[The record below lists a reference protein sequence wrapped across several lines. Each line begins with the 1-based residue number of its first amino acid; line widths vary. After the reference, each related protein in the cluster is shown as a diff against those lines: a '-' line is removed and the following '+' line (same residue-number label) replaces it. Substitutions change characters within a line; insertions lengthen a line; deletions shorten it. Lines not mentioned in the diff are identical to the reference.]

1 MLEFLKK
8 YGFPVDLIIETTPA
22 EDKEENWKGW
32 KSVMTIDGSI
42 IDEIQHN
49 DYRSR
54 VFWAGGFFK
63 GLEYKKSENKDWIE
77 NYSGAQL

>member
-1 MLEFLKK
+1 MVRYLKEN
-8 YGFPVDLIIETTPA
+8 GFPIDLIIETSQE
-22 EDKEENWKGW
+22 EDEEENWKGW
-32 KSVMTIDGSI
+32 KSIITVDGFI
-42 IDEIQHN
+42 IDTIYHN

-63 GLEYKKSENKDWIE
+63 GLEYKTLEKDDWIE